1 MEKETHTHT
10 NFIKVNYYYRS
21 ISCNEKAFLEFHG
34 EELSHRFANDS
45 VLSSNAKEETGVFQ
59 INWIKFSWVLPS
71 WMSHMVKQV
80 LITMITVPSTDNSGP
95 GVEQIPAYIRNM
107 WRKWLEALL
116 FS

>member
-45 VLSSNAKEETGVFQ
+45 VLSSSAKEETGVFQ

-71 WMSHMVKQV
+71 
-80 LITMITVPSTDNSGP
+80 
-95 GVEQIPAYIRNM
+95 
-107 WRKWLEALL
+107 
-116 FS
+116 